1 MSESNSY
8 QPRIAIIGAG
18 LAGLT
23 CATALKG
30 LASVQ
35 VFEESVFVGGRIS
48 RFQLGENRYDHG
60 EQYFTISNPLFLNI
74 VEAWKRVGLVRDYE
88 GWIVELEKGQINNM
102 SDHAQRYT
110 GYPTMQAIAHNLAQ
124 NSDVKLSTSI
134 TEVEKQDNGQWRL
147 FDGRGSYQGLFDIVI
162 IATSA
167 QQVSA
172 LAKSVPSIRDL
183 SQQIDMTVCWSAMF
197 DFKTSLGLPFD
208 AAFVR
213 GSPLSWISRY
223 QGEDDAQTQA
233 ESWVMH
239 CSPEWSMQ
247 YAASFRGR
255 VMHALLDAFF
265 EAVDIP
271 AQKPESSN
279 VHCWKHAVP
288 INPIDQDC
296 LFDESACMGAC
307 GDWCTAPRIEGAVLS
322 GFSMADRVMKHI
334 NKTNYGRSN

>member
-1 MSESNSY
+1 MSESNLY

-30 LASVQ
+30 LANVQ

-48 RFQLGENRYDHG
+48 RFQFGENRFDHG

-74 VEAWKRVGLVRDYE
+74 VEAWKRAGLVRDYE
-88 GWIVELEKGQINNM
+88 GWIVELEKGQITNM
-102 SDHAQRYT
+102 SDHAQRYS
-110 GYPTMQAIAHNLAQ
+110 GYPTMQTIAQNLAE
-124 NSDVKLSTSI
+124 NSNVKLSTSI
-134 TEVEKQDNGQWRL
+134 TEIEKQDNGQWRL

-162 IATSA
+162 IATAA
-167 QQVSA
+167 QQVAA
-172 LAKSVPSIRDL
+172 LAKSVPCISNL
-183 SQQIDMTVCWSAMF
+183 SKQIDMTVCWSAMF
-197 DFKTSLGLPFD
+197 DFNTPLGIPFD

-213 GSPLSWISRY
+213 DSPLSWISRY
-223 QGEDDAQTQA
+223 KGTDDTQTA
-233 ESWVMH
+233 SESWVMH
-239 CSPEWSMQ
+239 CSPEWSLQ

-271 AQKPESSN
+271 AQKPRSSN
-279 VHCWKHAVP
+279 VHCWKHALP
-288 INPIDQDC
+288 INTLDQDC
-296 LFDESACMGAC
+296 VFDEASAMGAC

-322 GFSMADRVMKHI
+322 GFSMADRLMKYI
-334 NKTNYGRSN
+334 NKKNHG